1 MRAVVGF
8 SLLALLVTS
17 GVASCGTT
25 PPPGGGG
32 GGGTGG
38 SAGTGGTS
46 PLPDRCTLPAEP
58 GPCLAAFTAYYHDVR
73 TGLCTPFIW
82 GGCDNNDANRFN
94 TMAECQA
101 ACNGGTPNMDACQ
114 QPYECSL
121 APNGCCGDC
130 GDGTAQSFVALN
142 RAQLGNYER
151 ARGCSGVACGP
162 CPPIDVLQRTSPYF
176 AATCAAGSCRVVDT
190 RQTDVTACTTDS
202 DCTLRL
208 GLNCCESCGG
218 DNLLAVN
225 KRADLNALLCGDGA
239 GACPPCVPVY
249 PDEFRPACDSGRCL
263 VVRVAP

>member
-1 MRAVVGF
+1 
-8 SLLALLVTS
+8 
-17 GVASCGTT
+17 
-25 PPPGGGG
+25 
-32 GGGTGG
+32 
-38 SAGTGGTS
+38 
-46 PLPDRCTLPAEP
+46 
-58 GPCLAAFTAYYHDVR
+58 
-73 TGLCTPFIW
+73 
-82 GGCDNNDANRFN
+82 
-94 TMAECQA
+94 
-101 ACNGGTPNMDACQ
+101 
-114 QPYECSL
+114 
-121 APNGCCGDC
+121 
-130 GDGTAQSFVALN
+130 VALN